1 MRLGKLGNIT
11 DKIIDK
17 VLDTVLDE
25 GSELIEN
32 VLEAVRNSD
41 IIDEIIDNECI
52 SVIGGGDTI
61 AAVRNYS
68 NELIG

>member
-17 VLDTVLDE
+17 VLDTVLEE

-41 IIDEIIDNECI
+41 IIDEII
-52 SVIGGGDTI
+52 
-61 AAVRNYS
+61 
-68 NELIG
+68 